1 MSLFEIMML
10 ICFGAAWPF
19 SILKSYR
26 SRSNRGKSA
35 LFLAVVLAGYIAGTL
50 HKIHFNPD
58 AVITHYGARPGAKGI
73 NRFTIEHLQSGLYF
87 YGKHHVKSLLFYPRT
102 KKI

>member
-1 MSLFEIMML
+1 MSIFEIMML

-58 AVITHYGARPGAKGI
+58 AVMYLYILNGI
-73 NRFTIEHLQSGLYF
+73 MVAVDLGLYVRNKRF
-87 YGKHHVKSLLFYPRT
+87 A
-102 KKI
+102 